1 MVKLSDDL
9 QKKGV
14 LKTQHEVD
22 KFWKDFGDQGGLSTD
37 IFKRDPLEEGT
48 TVSYIFKIKP
58 FKIRKN

>member
-22 KFWKDFGDQGGLSTD
+22 KFWKDFGDQGALSTD
-37 IFKRDPLEEGT
+37 IFKRDPLEEGMT
-48 TVSYIFKIKP
+48 ASSYCSV
-58 FKIRKN
+58 